1 MLNHKVLVK
10 DHLGQISACP
20 AANTNQIFV
29 EDVFQVVIKVTKSVK
44 STSGEIGIKTTT
56 KKQCGKA
63 CLCTGVG
70 VSNYRGR

>member
-29 EDVFQVVIKVTKSVK
+29 EDVFQVVIK
-44 STSGEIGIKTTT
+44 
-56 KKQCGKA
+56 
-63 CLCTGVG
+63 
-70 VSNYRGR
+70 